1 MHLRQWQKVQEV
13 LSDVIFARD
22 LVYTDYN
29 HRGAGCQRLTSTFNV
44 FVPSLVR
51 RITPS
56 KNCVRSLRLW
66 SRAPDDVFYRKGIGA
81 DAGVEC
87 YMRHRDGSETG
98 WQTKYFF
105 KFDSGQVTQL
115 DKSIKQALA
124 KHPRLNRYIVCIPFD
139 LFDQRSGKGKTQLQ
153 RWQDWVKKWKSAA
166 TKKRK
171 LAIELWG
178 HSELVERLGRD
189 NPLYSGR
196 AAFWFDETF
205 LTSAWFTSRFERARD
220 GLGQRY
226 TPETNVELPIRRTI
240 LGLCRDRSVLDQVQ
254 LWGEKLEEARYDVI
268 DRLKRLTVSG
278 GLIAEIAA
286 VEATTSALSSLLSTT
301 PDDPAYIFPHR
312 TYQVA
317 RKRGPGGGRTS
328 HARRSQYQSDSSQGR
343 RRCPISV
350 P

>member
-1 MHLRQWQKVQEV
+1 MPAVNIDFQRI
-13 LSDVIFARD
+13 LS
-22 LVYTDYN
+22 
-29 HRGAGCQRLTSTFNV
+29 
-44 FVPSLVR
+44 FVGSQNYAIEELCSQLASLE
-51 RITPS
+51 P
-56 KNCVRSLRLW
+56 
-66 SRAPDDVFYRKGIGA
+66 RAPDDVFYRKGIGA

-166 TKKRK
+166 TKKKRK

-196 AAFWFDETF
+196 VAFWFDETF
-205 LTSAWFTSRFERARD
+205 LTSAWFISRFERAR
-220 GLGQRY
+220 
-226 TPETNVELPIRRTI
+226 
-240 LGLCRDRSVLDQVQ
+240 
-254 LWGEKLEEARYDVI
+254 
-268 DRLKRLTVSG
+268 
-278 GLIAEIAA
+278 
-286 VEATTSALSSLLSTT
+286 
-301 PDDPAYIFPHR
+301 
-312 TYQVA
+312 
-317 RKRGPGGGRTS
+317 
-328 HARRSQYQSDSSQGR
+328 
-343 RRCPISV
+343 
-350 P
+350 